1 MSVLSKL
8 IVNCPKYGHEEF
20 LINTEVAIHVQEY
33 TINNILK
40 YFSDQAIIDIEEI
53 C

>member
-8 IVNCPKYGHEEF
+8 IVDCPKHGHEEF

-40 YFSDQAIIDIEEI
+40 YFSDQATIDIEEI